1 MSQKH
6 RFKLPITS
14 TPLLWVML
22 FLFAGVLNYGD
33 LTQRVDNIVFDTHLG
48 LWARPASEDIIL
60 ITIDNRSFEQLGR
73 WPWPRRYHAK
83 LLDKLKESRSVGLDM
98 LFSEPD
104 ESDPDGDKILA
115 NAIQRHGKVVLPVA
129 PILMSKEF
137 DTYEIEELRE
147 LSSISLI
154 SNAAAGL
161 GHVDVELDA
170 DGISRSVFLKAGIGQ
185 PERKALP
192 LVMSNIESNQI
203 FSGERNHGLASNSD
217 EPAWVR
223 DHRIMLPLAST
234 KNHFQKISFVD
245 AISPR
250 FDSTVF
256 KDKQILI
263 GMDATGLGDRIP
275 TPVSR
280 SSSPMSGVEFEAQI
294 LDILQKGLSIKPLDD
309 HKNYLLTLLFI
320 AILLILFSFF
330 NSGLNWLATFYA
342 MAGTLVVCLLLS
354 RVGILGEHYWFRP
367 GPALISLF
375 IGYILLN
382 RQQMMAFISS
392 LVYEREHAETALNT
406 VSDAV
411 IITDNVGRVEFMN
424 PNAEALTGY
433 LLKDARGHTL
443 IEIMVIQSM
452 DGLTYPI
459 DFVTKSKDTNSTIEL
474 PDNHFLRQRN
484 GHLLPL
490 RANARPFIEDDKI
503 TGVIVAFDELRQNEQ
518 KPTAANVIDELTKL
532 PNKSLLFDRLG
543 HAISNANRTKRLI
556 SVLYIDL
563 DDFNKV
569 NDAFGSANGDVALQV
584 IASRLSSRGRTGD
597 TVARVGED
605 EFLVVLENLED
616 TESVASVATSL
627 LEVIKEPF
635 LLNNNEVIMGA
646 SIGISIYPKDGMDAK
661 TLKNNAYTAMK
672 GVKKSR
678 DLDTPRFR
686 FYSQKM
692 NKRALER
699 LLSEKDLRKAL
710 TEDNFELYYQ
720 PRVDFFTGKIV
731 AVEALIR
738 WRRAGEGLVMPTSF
752 IPLAERS
759 GLITEIGSWV
769 LQTACEQAK
778 AWENSNLMM
787 PRMAINLS
795 PRQFMQ
801 HDLLDT
807 ITRILDQ
814 SNLDPR
820 YLELEITENSLV
832 RDADRCIE
840 ILKEFRSLGGTVSI
854 DDFGTGYSS
863 LSYLKNFPVDFLK
876 IDKIFT
882 KDITTEPEHAAITLA
897 VISMA
902 HSLNLQVVAEGVE
915 NEAQFNFLRAKGCDE
930 LQGYFF
936 SKPLPANEMTSMLQQ
951 KRRLEINEVLDNA
964 ATTLLLVDDD
974 SEILSSIGVMLR
986 NEGYRILMA
995 SNGGEALNLL
1005 ARHSVGVVVTDEM
1018 MPEMRG
1024 STLIE
1029 KMKKMY
1035 PKTTRI
1041 LLSATADRETII
1053 SAVNSG
1059 AIFKYLNKPIIEGEF
1074 KRSLK
1079 DAFSLY
1085 NSKG

>member
-1 MSQKH
+1 MNQEQKP
-6 RFKLPITS
+6 RLPITG
-14 TPLLWVML
+14 TILLWGML
-22 FLFAGVLNYGD
+22 FLFAAVLNYGH
-33 LTQRVDNIVFDTHLG
+33 LTQRVDNTVFDAHLG
-48 LWARPASEDIIL
+48 LWARSPSEDIIL
-60 ITIDNRSFEQLGR
+60 ITIDNRSLEQLGR

-83 LLDKLKESRSVGLDM
+83 LLDRLKDSKAVGLDM

-104 ESDPDGDKILA
+104 LLDPEGDQILA
-115 NAIQRHGKVVLPVA
+115 NAIKRHGRVVLPVA
-129 PILMSKEF
+129 PVLMSREF
-137 DTYEIEELRE
+137 DTFEIEELHE
-147 LSSISLI
+147 LSSLPLI
-154 SNAAAGL
+154 RKEAAGL
-161 GHVDVELDA
+161 GHVDIELDP
-170 DGISRSVFLKAGIGQ
+170 DGISRSVFLLAGLGR

-192 LVMSNIESNQI
+192 LVMSEMESTI
-203 FSGERNHGLASNSD
+203 KLSGERNPDLVSD
-217 EPAWVR
+217 TEEMVWVR
-223 DHRIMLPLAST
+223 DHRILLPFATT
-234 KNHFQKISFVD
+234 KNYFQKISFVD
-245 AISPR
+245 AVDPR
-250 FDSTVF
+250 FDTELF

-263 GMDATGLGDRIP
+263 GMDAIGLGDRIS
-275 TPVSR
+275 TPVSQ
-280 SSSPMSGVEFEAQI
+280 SSLPMSGVEFEAQV
-294 LDILQKGLSIKPLDD
+294 LDILQKNLSIKPLDD
-309 HKNYLLTLLFI
+309 HKNYILTIIFISVLLF
-320 AILLILFSFF
+320 LFSFF
-330 NSGLNWLATFYA
+330 HSAQNWLATICS
-342 MAGTLVVCLLLS
+342 MVGTLAVCLFMS
-354 RVGILGEHYWFRP
+354 RLGVLGEHYWFRP
-367 GPALISLF
+367 GPALVSLF
-375 IGYILLN
+375 IGYVLLN
-382 RQQMMAFISS
+382 RQQMIVFISS
-392 LVYEREHAETALNT
+392 LVKEKEHAETAMNT

-411 IITDNVGRVEFMN
+411 VITDKTGLVEFMN

-433 LLKDARGHTL
+433 LLKNVRGHTL
-443 IEIMVIQSM
+443 TEIMLIQNIE
-452 DGLTYPI
+452 GQPYPI
-459 DFVTKSKDTNSTIEL
+459 DLVTKSQDTNSTVEL
-474 PDNHFLRQRN
+474 PENHFLRQRN
-484 GHLLPL
+484 GHLIPL
-490 RANARPFIEDDKI
+490 RANARPFIDDEQI
-503 TGVIVAFDELRQNEQ
+503 TGVIVAFDEFKPNDQ
-518 KPTAANVIDELTKL
+518 KITPAIVVDELTQL
-532 PNKSLLFDRLG
+532 PNKSLLYDRLG

-563 DDFNKV
+563 DEFNKI
-569 NDAFGSANGDVALQV
+569 NDAFGSENGDVVLQV
-584 IASRLSSRGRTGD
+584 VASRLSARGRMGD
-597 TVARVGED
+597 TVARVGDD
-605 EFLVVLENLED
+605 EFIVVLENLED

-635 LLNNNEVIMGA
+635 LLGDDEIMMNA
-646 SIGISIYPKDGMDAK
+646 SIGISVYPKDGMDAE

-678 DLDTPRFR
+678 KFDSLRFR

-710 TEDNFELYYQ
+710 TEENFELYYQ
-720 PRVDFFTGKIV
+720 PRVDFSTGQIV

-738 WRRAGEGLVMPTSF
+738 WRRPGGGLIMPTSF

-759 GLITEIGSWV
+759 GLITEIGFWV

-778 AWENSNLMM
+778 AWEKANLMM

-807 ITRILDQ
+807 ITRVLDQ
-814 SNLDPR
+814 SDLEPR

-840 ILKEFRSLGGTVSI
+840 ILKEFRSVGGTVSI

-863 LSYLKNFPVDFLK
+863 LSYLKSFPVDILK
-876 IDKIFT
+876 IDKIFI
-882 KDITTEPEHAAITLA
+882 KDITMEPDHAAITLA

-902 HSLNLQVVAEGVE
+902 HSLNLRVVAEGVE

-951 KRRLEINEVLDNA
+951 KKRLEINEVLDNA

-974 SEILSSIGVMLR
+974 SDMLSQVGIMLR

-995 SNGGEALNLL
+995 SNGDEALNLL

-1018 MPEMRG
+1018 MPKMRG
-1024 STLIE
+1024 TTLIG
-1029 KMKKMY
+1029 KIKKMY

-1041 LLSATADRETII
+1041 LLSASADRETII
-1053 SAVNSG
+1053 SAINSG
-1059 AIFKYLNKPIIEGEF
+1059 AIFKYLNKPIVEDEF

-1085 NSKG
+1085 NSKA